1 MSRSLVKIESLSD
14 ILQFWIYISGLWHFS
29 HCEKIQI
36 QMVKFLLPFE
46 AQDGSFLNNS
56 GENQVLHKLV
66 DFMQL

>member
-29 HCEKIQI
+29 HCD
-36 QMVKFLLPFE
+36 FLFDLLPFE